1 MSNPSVALDQ
11 FPRTAV
17 VRQPFPRAAELDIET
32 IVEAGLAKIPFKA
45 GERIAITAGSRGI
58 VNIARTII
66 AVVAALKK
74 RGVLPFI
81 LPAMGSHGG
90 ASPEGQTEVIAT
102 WGITSETAG
111 CPIIADMEVTQIG
124 ESIDGVAAYC
134 STPALHCDGIVVVN
148 RIKPHTDFGGPYGS
162 GLLKMMAIG
171 LGKQIGA
178 SAIHQASA
186 RLGLAKAIFNVGKEV
201 LAKAPIR
208 CGVALVENALHQTAH
223 LEVIA
228 RDQIDERERAL
239 FELSERSMGRLPIDN
254 IDLLIVDQI
263 GKDISGCGM
272 DPNVIGRSIFGYS
285 AALFE
290 TPTTR
295 PIVRR
300 IFVRDLTPDTHGN
313 ASGLGMADFTTRRLV
328 DKIDWEV
335 TLMNALTSLAV
346 TAAKVPICLQ
356 NDREII
362 GIALATLALP
372 DPAKARVA
380 RIRDTLSVQTL
391 ELSEACLQD
400 SGVRDLE
407 QVRPL
412 GTMQFDPQGN
422 LNVLV

>member
-1 MSNPSVALDQ
+1 MSNPSVALNGY
-11 FPRTAV
+11 PRTAV
-17 VRQPFPRAAELDIET
+17 VRQPFTPAADLDIEA
-32 IVEAGLAKIPFKA
+32 IVEAGLAKIPFKP

-66 AVVAALKK
+66 AVVASLKK

-90 ASPEGQTEVIAT
+90 ATAEGQTEVIAT
-102 WGITSETAG
+102 WGITPETAG
-111 CPIIADMEVTQIG
+111 CPIVADMDVTRIG

-134 STPALHCDGIVVVN
+134 STPALRCDGIVVVN

-162 GLLKMMAIG
+162 GLIKMMAIG

-186 RLGLAKAIFNVGKEV
+186 RLGLARAIINVGKEV

-223 LEVIA
+223 VEVMA
-228 RDQIDERERAL
+228 REQIDERERAL
-239 FELSERSMGRLPIDN
+239 FVLAEQSMGRLPIDN

-346 TAAKVPICLQ
+346 TSAKVPVCLQ

-362 GIALATLALP
+362 GVALATLALP
-372 DPAKARVA
+372 VPSQARVV
-380 RIRDTLSVQTL
+380 RIRDTLSVETL

-400 SGVRDLE
+400 SAVRDLA

-412 GTMQFDPQGN
+412 GAMQFDPNGN

>member
-1 MSNPSVALDQ
+1 MPNPTVALDQ

-17 VRQPFPRAAELDIET
+17 VRQRFPRATELDIEA
-32 IVEAGLAKIPFKA
+32 IVEAGLAKIPFKS

-58 VNIARTII
+58 VNVARTVI

-90 ASPEGQTEVIAT
+90 ATPEGQTEVIAT
-102 WGITSETAG
+102 WGITPESAG
-111 CPIIADMEVTQIG
+111 CPIVADMDVTQIG

-134 STPALHCDGIVVVN
+134 STPALRCDGIVVVN
-148 RIKPHTDFGGPYGS
+148 RVKPHTDFGGPYGS

-178 SAIHQASA
+178 SAIHHASA
-186 RLGLAKAIFNVGKEV
+186 RLGLAKSILNVGKEV

-208 CGVALVENALHQTAH
+208 CGVALVENAVHQTSH
-223 LEVIA
+223 IEVIA
-228 RDQIDERERAL
+228 RNQIEEREQAL
-239 FELSERSMGRLPIDN
+239 YEQAERSMGRLPIDN

-263 GKDISGCGM
+263 GKDVSGCGM

-328 DKIDWEV
+328 DQINWEV

-346 TAAKVPICLQ
+346 TAAKIPICLET
-356 NDREII
+356 DREII

-372 DPAKARVA
+372 DPSRARVV
-380 RIRDTLSVQTL
+380 RIRDTLSVEIL
-391 ELSEACLQD
+391 ELSEACLED
-400 SGVRDLE
+400 STVRALE
-407 QVRPL
+407 PARPL
-412 GTMQFDPQGN
+412 GGMQFDPQGN
-422 LNVLV
+422 LNVLF